1 MSLNNEFINDL
12 FEKSKLKIKSEHD
25 NMVNRIKEILET
37 NKSEAIKK
45 IKGLS

>member
-1 MSLNNEFINDL
+1 MSDEFINDL

-25 NMVNRIKEILET
+25 NMINRIKEILET
-37 NKSEAIKK
+37 NKSEAVKK

>member
-1 MSLNNEFINDL
+1 MGDEFIDDL

-25 NMVNRIKEILET
+25 NMVNRIKEILQT

-45 IKGLS
+45 IKSLS

>member
-1 MSLNNEFINDL
+1 MNDEFINDL

-25 NMVNRIKEILET
+25 NMINRIKEILET
-37 NKSEAIKK
+37 NKSDAIKK

>member
-1 MSLNNEFINDL
+1 MNDEFINEL
-12 FEKSKLKIKSEHD
+12 FEKSRLKIKSEHD
-25 NMVNRIKEILET
+25 AMINRIKEILET

>member
-1 MSLNNEFINDL
+1 MNDEFISEL
-12 FEKSKLKIKSEHD
+12 FEKSRLKIKSEHD
-25 NMVNRIKEILET
+25 NMINRIKEILET

>member
-1 MSLNNEFINDL
+1 MTDEFINDL

-37 NKSEAIKK
+37 NKSEAMRK
-45 IKGLS
+45 IKSLS